1 MRIATTFWLCIGALV
16 LGYLATVTLNSVLS
30 RRNEALLERTAG
42 VMFPSAQRAQAA
54 QADFKRQLLA
64 YQDAVV
70 IGDAEALDKANA
82 IAAEVRLALEE
93 ILAAEGLDQDRR
105 SQAQALVST
114 MVAYAGD
121 ARTVYGPLA
130 NGETDAALMARAA
143 ELNAQGETLLGLI
156 EDLSADL
163 SADLRT
169 IISLTIS
176 ATVRQRAASEI
187 AFALI
192 VLATLAVITVIIER
206 WARRLDELM
215 YASSRLTQGD
225 YACEISGRGSDEL
238 GRLAQAFHEMR
249 NAMAQRDQDLRRF
262 NETLEAQV
270 QERTHEVDRRSD
282 DLEQQIVQRRRA
294 EQSLRLLEA
303 AVGELPDGMVITTS
317 EADPRRSRIEYAN
330 PAFAALL
337 GVSVAESR
345 KLGIATLCS
354 GGGVAP
360 MTALVGD
367 ARNGLQTAVV
377 LRVLLG
383 SDVVPLS
390 VHAAPVRDDR
400 GAVTGI
406 VYLIRRVESDAA
418 QSS

>member
-16 LGYLATVTLNSVLS
+16 LGYLATVALNSVLS
-30 RRNEALLERTAG
+30 RRNEALLERTAN
-42 VMFPSAQRAQAA
+42 VMFPAAQRAQAA

-70 IGDAEALDKANA
+70 VGDAEALDKADA

-93 ILAAEGLDQDRR
+93 ILAAEDLDPPRR
-105 SQAQALVST
+105 RQAQNLVGELIRYA
-114 MVAYAGD
+114 VA
-121 ARTVYGPLA
+121 ARAVYEPLA
-130 NGETDAALMARAA
+130 NGETDAALMTRAA
-143 ELNAQGETLLGLI
+143 ELNRDGARLLGLV

-163 SADLRT
+163 SVDLRT
-169 IISLTIS
+169 IIGLTIS

-192 VLATLAVITVIIER
+192 VLGTLAVITVIIER

-225 YACEISGRGSDEL
+225 YSCEISGRGSDEL

-249 NAMAQRDQDLRRF
+249 NAMAQRDQDLRTF

-270 QERTHEVDRRSD
+270 RERTQELELRRD
-282 DLEQQIVQRRRA
+282 ALEQQIVQRRRA

-303 AVGELPDGMVITTS
+303 AVGELPDAVVITS
-317 EADPRRSRIEYAN
+317 VEADPRQCRIDYAN
-330 PAFAALL
+330 AAFATLL
-337 GVSVAESR
+337 GVSGAESR
-345 KLGIATLCS
+345 RIGMTTLC
-354 GGGVAP
+354 GGAGVAP
-360 MTALVGD
+360 LSALIAEVRTGRP
-367 ARNGLQTAVV
+367 ATIV

-383 SDVVPLS
+383 AEVVPLEL
-390 VHAAPVRDDR
+390 HAAPMRDER
-400 GAVTGI
+400 GVVTGI
-406 VYLIRRVESDAA
+406 VYLIRRSAA
-418 QSS
+418 AA